1 MKSSGIEWIGDIPED
16 WEVKKLKYVAEL
28 DPTISKFLGDND
40 IVSFAPM
47 ECLGEQTLSPYETEY
62 GKVKGKY
69 TYFANEDIIM
79 AKVTPCFEN
88 GNIAIA
94 KNLKNNVAFGS
105 SELFVFRAKNI
116 SNSFLMYSLYS
127 EPFKSLAK
135 STMYGT
141 GGLKRVS
148 PEFILNYKIP
158 FPPLKTQEKIADYL
172 DEKCGEIDA
181 TITKQKESIEKLKAY
196 KQSLISETVTK
207 GLDKSAPLKP
217 SGIEWIGDIPAHWE
231 VKRIKELFSFGKGL
245 PISKEDLIE
254 NGVPVINY
262 GQIHSKDNNG
272 TSIKDSLIRYVD
284 LNYKNTNMTS
294 LVESGD
300 FIFADTSEDLDGCGN
315 CIYVDSKYPIFA
327 GYHCIILRSIKR
339 NSSKYLAYL
348 FHMDAWRTQIR
359 RNVTGVKVFSI
370 SKKILGKSY
379 LIFPPR
385 YEQECIVDYLHE
397 KCNEIDA
404 IINKK
409 QNIIQKLDAYK
420 KSLIFECIT
429 GKQIT

>member
-1 MKSSGIEWIGDIPED
+1 MKPSGIEWIGDIPDD
-16 WEVKKLKYVAEL
+16 WEVKKVKRLFSY
-28 DPTISKFLGDND
+28 
-40 IVSFAPM
+40 
-47 ECLGEQTLSPYETEY
+47 Q
-62 GKVKGKY
+62 KGKNAALLTKEY
-69 TYFANEDIIM
+69 ISLHPGEYPVLSGQTENDGILGYYESYEFDLDKDSIFVTTVGAKAMSTKLVNAKFSLSQNCALLHKIDEKADVRFLHYALFPMFEWQKSMISLIMQPSLRFEDLDK
-79 AKVTPCFEN
+79 ATLP
-88 GNIAIA
+88 
-94 KNLKNNVAFGS
+94 
-105 SELFVFRAKNI
+105 
-116 SNSFLMYSLYS
+116 Y
-127 EPFKSLAK
+127 
-135 STMYGT
+135 
-141 GGLKRVS
+141 
-148 PEFILNYKIP
+148 
-158 FPPLKTQEKIADYL
+158 PPLKTQERIADYL

-181 TITKQKESIEKLKAY
+181 TIAKQKESIEKLKAY

-217 SGIEWIGDIPAHWE
+217 SGIDYLGDIPAHWE

-348 FHMDAWRTQIR
+348 FQMDAWRTQIR
-359 RNVTGVKVFSI
+359 RDVTGVKVFSI

-379 LIFPPR
+379 ILFPPR
-385 YEQECIVDYLHE
+385 YEQECIVNYLQE
-397 KCNEIDA
+397 KCNEIDV

-420 KSLIFECIT
+420 KSLIFECVT
-429 GKQIT
+429 GKQKI

>member
-1 MKSSGIEWIGDIPED
+1 MKSSGIEWIGNIPDD

-28 DPTISKFLGDND
+28 DPTISEFLGDND

-94 KNLKNNVAFGS
+94 KNLKNNVGFGS

-181 TITKQKESIEKLKAY
+181 TIAKQKESIEKLKAY

-217 SGIEWIGDIPAHWE
+217 SGIKWLGEIPQNARIIRLRFLSSIQTGDKDTANRVENGKYPFYVRSPIVE
-231 VKRIKELFSFGKGL
+231 RIDTFSFDGEAILMAGDGVGAGKVFHYVNGKFDYHQRVYNIHNL
-245 PISKEDLIE
+245 KGVLGKFLYYYLRENFYKEIE
-254 NGVPVINY
+254 QSNAK
-262 GQIHSKDNNG
+262 S
-272 TSIKDSLIRYVD
+272 T
-284 LNYKNTNMTS
+284 
-294 LVESGD
+294 
-300 FIFADTSEDLDGCGN
+300 
-315 CIYVDSKYPIFA
+315 VDSIRLPMLLDFPIIVYPYDLQKEIVSF
-327 GYHCIILRSIKR
+327 LDK
-339 NSSKYLAYL
+339 
-348 FHMDAWRTQIR
+348 
-359 RNVTGVKVFSI
+359 KVA
-370 SKKILGKSY
+370 
-379 LIFPPR
+379 
-385 YEQECIVDYLHE
+385 
-397 KCNEIDA
+397 EIDA
-404 IINKK
+404 IIIKK
-409 QNIIQKLDAYK
+409 QNIIQKLDTYK
-420 KSLIFECIT
+420 KSLIFECVT
-429 GKQIT
+429 GKKRI